1 MNHQNKS
8 NPRCL
13 YFRKQLKQEAIFGLF
28 KKKTEVESSDKK
40 YAEANKIMKE
50 IKKTDYKK

>member
-1 MNHQNKS
+1 
-8 NPRCL
+8 L

-40 YAEANKIMKE
+40 YGEANKIMKE